1 MRDNWHVE
9 RDNGWQNHWKSE
21 NKNPTEVPTDATFYT
36 SVQCIEIT
44 DDGRRQVDV
53 DVAIE
58 KSFKLNVNS
67 THIITFFTSPRE
79 LEELTAGFLLCEGF
93 VTSPDDII
101 SMEIGDDSIS
111 CEITDKLQRI
121 GQQERHA
128 SIEHINPTAS
138 NVCFETKVIFSA
150 IEQLKVRAKSWRRT
164 GGTHLSMV
172 CSSSGEVLAFCEDV
186 SRACSVDKTI
196 GKAMLSGID
205 LANCALV
212 TTGRL
217 SVTMIAKAARAGFPL
232 IASKS
237 APLSEGIRL
246 ADKVGMTLVAFARKP
261 DLYVYTGAHRVI

>member
-1 MRDNWHVE
+1 M
-9 RDNGWQNHWKSE
+9 
-21 NKNPTEVPTDATFYT
+21 
-36 SVQCIEIT
+36 
-44 DDGRRQVDV
+44 

-58 KSFKLNVNS
+58 NSFKLNVNS
-67 THIITFFTSPRE
+67 THITTFLTSPRE
-79 LEELTAGFLLCEGF
+79 LEELAAGFLLCEGF

-101 SMEIGDDSIS
+101 SMKIGDNSIS
-111 CEITDKLQRI
+111 CEIMDKLQQV
-121 GQQERHA
+121 GQQEQYA
-128 SIEHINPTAS
+128 NIKHINSAAL

-172 CSSSGEVLAFCEDV
+172 CNSGGEVLVFCEDV
-186 SRACSVDKTI
+186 SRACSVDKTV

-205 LANCALV
+205 LSKCVLV

-232 IASKS
+232 IASKA

-246 ADKVGMTLVAFARKP
+246 ADEVGMTLVAFARKP

>member
-1 MRDNWHVE
+1 MGTDWHVN
-9 RDNGWQNHWKSE
+9 RDGGWQNYWKSG
-21 NKNPTEVPTDATFYT
+21 NTSEVSTDTAFYT
-36 SVQCIEIT
+36 SLQCIEIT
-44 DDGRRQVDV
+44 NNGRKQVDV

-58 KSFKLNVNS
+58 KSFKLNVNN
-67 THIITFFTSPRE
+67 THITTFLTSPRE
-79 LEELTAGFLLCEGF
+79 LEELAAGFLLCEGF
-93 VTSPDDII
+93 VTSLNDII
-101 SMEIGDDSIS
+101 SIEIRDDSIS
-111 CEITDKLQRI
+111 CEIIDKLQCV

-128 SIEHINPTAS
+128 SIEHINPAAS

-186 SRACSVDKTI
+186 SRSCSVDKTV
-196 GKAMLSGID
+196 GKALLCEID

-217 SVTMIAKAARAGFPL
+217 SLVMIAKAARAGFPL

-246 ADKVGMTLVAFARKP
+246 ADEVGMTLVAFARKP
-261 DLYVYTGAHRVI
+261 DLYVYTGAYRVI

>member
-1 MRDNWHVE
+1 MEDDWHVN
-9 RDNGWQNHWKSE
+9 RDGGWHNYWKSG
-21 NKNPTEVPTDATFYT
+21 NTSPVPTDTAFHA

-44 DDGRRQVDV
+44 NEGRKQVDV

-58 KSFKLNVNS
+58 KSFKLSVNS
-67 THIITFFTSPRE
+67 THIITFFTSPLE
-79 LEELTAGFLLCEGF
+79 LEELAAGFLLCEGF
-93 VTSPDDII
+93 VTSLDDIT
-101 SMEIGDDSIS
+101 SVEIGDDSIS
-111 CEITDKLQRI
+111 CEVMDELQLI
-121 GQQERHA
+121 GQQERYA
-128 SIEHINPTAS
+128 SIEHMNPAAS

-186 SRACSVDKTI
+186 SRACSVDKTV
-196 GKAMLSGID
+196 GKAMLCGID
-205 LANCALV
+205 PANCALV

-217 SVTMIAKAARAGFPL
+217 SVAMIAKAARAGFPL

-246 ADKVGMTLVAFARKP
+246 ADEVGMTLVAFARKP

>member
-1 MRDNWHVE
+1 MGDDWHVD
-9 RDNGWQNHWKSE
+9 RDGGWQNYWKSE
-21 NKNPTEVPTDATFYT
+21 NTSEVPTDTAFHA

-44 DDGRRQVDV
+44 NDGRKQVDV

-67 THIITFFTSPRE
+67 THITTFFTSPRE

-93 VTSPDDII
+93 VTSLDDIT

-111 CEITDKLQRI
+111 CEIMDKLQLV
-121 GQQERHA
+121 GQQERYA
-128 SIEHINPTAS
+128 SIGHINPAAS

-150 IEQLKVRAKSWRRT
+150 IGQLKVRATSWRRT

-172 CSSSGEVLAFCEDV
+172 CSSDGEVLAFCEDV
-186 SRACSVDKTI
+186 SRACSVDKTV
-196 GKAMLSGID
+196 GKAMLCGID
-205 LANCALV
+205 PANCALV

-217 SVTMIAKAARAGFPL
+217 SVAMIAKAARAGFPL

-246 ADKVGMTLVAFARKP
+246 ADEVGMTLVAFARKP

>member
-1 MRDNWHVE
+1 MGTDWHVD
-9 RDNGWQNHWKSE
+9 RDGGWQNYWKSG
-21 NKNPTEVPTDATFYT
+21 NISEVSTDAAFYK

-44 DDGRRQVDV
+44 NDARKQVDV

-58 KSFKLNVNS
+58 KSFGLNVNS
-67 THIITFFTSPRE
+67 THITTFLTSPRE

-93 VTSPDDII
+93 VTSLDDII
-101 SMEIGDDSIS
+101 SMEIGADSIS
-111 CEITDKLQRI
+111 CEIMDKLLRI
-121 GQQERHA
+121 GQQEQYA
-128 SIEHINPTAS
+128 NIKHINPAAS

-150 IEQLKVRAKSWRRT
+150 IEQLKERAKSWRRT

-172 CSSSGEVLAFCEDV
+172 CNSGGEVLAFCEDV
-186 SRACSVDKTI
+186 SRSCSVDKTV
-196 GKAMLSGID
+196 GKAMLCGID

-217 SVTMIAKAARAGFPL
+217 SLVMVAKAERAGFPL

-246 ADKVGMTLVAFARKP
+246 ADEVGMSLVAFARKP
-261 DLYVYTGAHRVI
+261 DLYVYTGAHRVR

>member
-1 MRDNWHVE
+1 MEDDWHVK
-9 RDNGWQNHWKSE
+9 RDGGWQNYWKSG
-21 NKNPTEVPTDATFYT
+21 NISDVSTNTAFYT

-44 DDGRRQVDV
+44 DNGRKQIDV

-58 KSFKLNVNS
+58 KSFKLNVNN

-93 VTSPDDII
+93 VTSLDDIT

-111 CEITDKLQRI
+111 CEIMDKLQRI
-121 GQQERHA
+121 GQQERFA
-128 SIEHINPTAS
+128 SIKHINPTAA
-138 NVCFETKVIFSA
+138 NVCFETKDIFSA
-150 IEQLKVRAKSWRRT
+150 IEQLKVRATSWRRT

-172 CSSSGEVLAFCEDV
+172 CSSDGEVLAFCEDV
-186 SRACSVDKTI
+186 SRACSVDKTV
-196 GKAMLSGID
+196 GKALLSGID
-205 LANCALV
+205 PANCALV

-217 SVTMIAKAARAGFPL
+217 SVAMIAKAARAGFPL

-246 ADKVGMTLVAFARKP
+246 ADEVGMTLVAFARKP